1 MREEV
6 LVQLTTGGEVLTAE
20 ETGELDLLDHSLLH
34 LAVVQL
40 DMTGHLSHLL
50 TDEHAVLTQL
60 APHPPGQ
67 MNVFMF

>member
-20 ETGELDLLDHSLLH
+20 ETGELDLLDLSLLH

-50 TDEHAVLTQL
+50 TDEDAVLTQL

>member
-20 ETGELDLLDHSLLH
+20 ETGELDLLDLSLLH

-67 MNVFMF
+67 INS

>member
-20 ETGELDLLDHSLLH
+20 ETGELDLLDLSLLH

-40 DMTGHLSHLL
+40 DMTRHLSHLL

-60 APHPPGQ
+60 APHPPEQ
-67 MNVFMF
+67 MNV